1 MRVSMEQKVYISYS
15 RTDKEKVYEIK
26 EWLERHTTASFIMC
40 QHDVEGLPEQYV
52 MDAIKGINECDV
64 FLFMLSD
71 NSQFSERPLMELA
84 FACRKLSSSLKRVYI
99 ININACDIGD
109 SFLFRWGNYR
119 SFDWTNDDSKKQLTI
134 LLRPEIEQTV
144 GILPKLHSVRRN
156 GKYGFVNHKGE
167 IVIQCKWT
175 NVGEFCEGLAP
186 VDDSSGKWGY
196 LDMNG
201 NRVIPCTWGEA
212 RPFEDGM
219 AVVINKENRWH
230 YKCGVIDRNDN
241 LIIPPE
247 YESLDYIGSGMF
259 KYYRSNLGYSIID
272 IEREEIGHRI
282 WSSVGYF
289 YEGLCQV
296 EDSEH
301 KRGYIDR
308 SGQNV
313 IPCWWN
319 GAGNF
324 SEGLAVVYDKDLKY
338 GVIDIHGT
346 VVIPCYHD
354 RLSEFH
360 EGLCAFEKDKKIG
373 FINRDD
379 EVVLEAEWITDSFYF
394 CGFHNGRFLVKNE
407 EGKYGYIDKAGS
419 LAIPFTW
426 TRAEIFVDGTAW
438 VKVDDTWK
446 LIDTEGNYV

>member
-1 MRVSMEQKVYISYS
+1 MEQKVYISYS

-26 EWLERHTTASFIMC
+26 EWLETHTTASFIMC

-84 FACRKLSSSLKRVYI
+84 FACRKLSPGLKRVYI
-99 ININACDIGD
+99 ININACDVGD

-144 GILPKLHSVRRN
+144 GNLPKLHVVSRN
-156 GKYGFVNHKGE
+156 GRYGFVNHKGE
-167 IVIQCKWT
+167 IVIQCKWM
-175 NVGEFCEGLAP
+175 NVDNFYDGLAP

-201 NRVIPCTWGEA
+201 NRVIPCTWDA
-212 RPFEDGM
+212 ASPFEDGM
-219 AVVINKENRWH
+219 AVVMKKENIWH
-230 YKCGVIDRNDN
+230 NKYAVIDKDAN
-241 LIIPPE
+241 LIIPFE
-247 YESLDYIGSGMF
+247 YESLEYIGCDLF
-259 KYYRSNLGYSIID
+259 KYYISNRGYKIID
-272 IEREEIGHRI
+272 KRREENGHRI
-282 WSSVGYF
+282 WKSVGYF
-289 YEGLCQV
+289 SEGVCQV
-296 EDSEH
+296 EDSDLKH
-301 KRGYIDR
+301 GYIDR

-319 GAGNF
+319 GAGYF

-379 EVVLEAEWITDSFYF
+379 EVVLEAEWITDSFYS

-407 EGKYGYIDKAGS
+407 EGKYGYIDKTGS

-438 VKVDDTWK
+438 VEVDDTWK

>member
-1 MRVSMEQKVYISYS
+1 M
-15 RTDKEKVYEIK
+15 
-26 EWLERHTTASFIMC
+26 
-40 QHDVEGLPEQYV
+40 
-52 MDAIKGINECDV
+52 
-64 FLFMLSD
+64 
-71 NSQFSERPLMELA
+71 
-84 FACRKLSSSLKRVYI
+84 
-99 ININACDIGD
+99 
-109 SFLFRWGNYR
+109 
-119 SFDWTNDDSKKQLTI
+119 
-134 LLRPEIEQTV
+134 
-144 GILPKLHSVRRN
+144 
-156 GKYGFVNHKGE
+156 
-167 IVIQCKWT
+167 
-175 NVGEFCEGLAP
+175 
-186 VDDSSGKWGY
+186 
-196 LDMNG
+196 
-201 NRVIPCTWGEA
+201 
-212 RPFEDGM
+212 
-219 AVVINKENRWH
+219 
-230 YKCGVIDRNDN
+230 
-241 LIIPPE
+241 
-247 YESLDYIGSGMF
+247 
-259 KYYRSNLGYSIID
+259 
-272 IEREEIGHRI
+272 
-282 WSSVGYF
+282 
-289 YEGLCQV
+289 
-296 EDSEH
+296 
-301 KRGYIDR
+301 
-308 SGQNV
+308 

-379 EVVLEAEWITDSFYF
+379 EVVLEAEWITDSFYS

>member
-1 MRVSMEQKVYISYS
+1 MEQKVYVSYS

-26 EWLERHTTASFIMC
+26 EWLETHTAASFIMC

-52 MDAIKGINECDV
+52 MDAVKGINECDV

-144 GILPKLHSVRRN
+144 GNLPKLHSVRRN

-324 SEGLAVVYDKDLKY
+324 SDGLAVVQDKDGKY
-338 GVIDIHGT
+338 GVIDNHGT

-354 RLSEFH
+354 RLSGFS
-360 EGLCAFEKDKKIG
+360 EGLCAFHKDDKVG
-373 FINRDD
+373 FINKAD
-379 EVVLEAEWITDSFYF
+379 EIVIEATWKTKYGILYD
-394 CGFHNGRFLVKNE
+394 FHSGRMLVKNAE
-407 EGKYGYIDKAGS
+407 DKYGYINKLGS
-419 LAIPFTW
+419 LVIPYTW
-426 TRAEIFVDGTAW
+426 TDAEHFENGTAW
-438 VKVDDTWK
+438 VRVDDTWK
-446 LIDTEGNYV
+446 LIDTDGNYV